1 MNNSF
6 VKVFQNK
13 LREMLSLLT
22 EGVWGWDPV
31 NKKAVIKY
39 RQKNSVVVLL
49 QRREEGYYITV
60 NLS

>member
-13 LREMLSLLT
+13 LREMLSLFT

-31 NKKAVIKY
+31 NKKAVIK
-39 RQKNSVVVLL
+39 
-49 QRREEGYYITV
+49 
-60 NLS
+60 